1 MGIKFKY
8 FCIRF
13 SDGKRMNCYWC
24 DTELS
29 LIFEK
34 EIEGDPYSVRT
45 ILECKNCQSQYYIL
59 KKRDAYD

>member
-1 MGIKFKY
+1 
-8 FCIRF
+8 
-13 SDGKRMNCYWC
+13 MNCYWC
-24 DTELS
+24 DTNLS

-34 EIEGDPYSVRT
+34 EIESDPYSVRT